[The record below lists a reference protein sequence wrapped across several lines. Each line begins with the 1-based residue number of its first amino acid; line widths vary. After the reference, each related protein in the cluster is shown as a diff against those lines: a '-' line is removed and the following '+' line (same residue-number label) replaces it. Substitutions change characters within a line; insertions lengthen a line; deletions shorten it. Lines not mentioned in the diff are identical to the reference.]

1 MTNHDGDTQPL
12 TPIERDPWETL
23 AVAEQEL
30 KYAIAEKA
38 ARDLRRIACVLH
50 RTLQSE
56 LALCAAL
63 GVAAGMILRG
73 WEFFLHSGTQ
83 FQAVIGALLVGAWLW
98 FFFSPDPG
106 N

>member
-1 MTNHDGDTQPL
+1 MIIHDGDTQPL
-12 TPIERDPWETL
+12 TPIEPDPSI
-23 AVAEQEL
+23 ARRQRIEL
-30 KYAIAEKA
+30 IKYN
-38 ARDLRRIACVLH
+38 LH
-50 RTLQSE
+50 RTLQSD

-73 WEFFLHSGTQ
+73 WEYFLHSGTN
-83 FQAVIGALLVGAWLW
+83 FQAAIGALFVGFWLW